1 MLPIVW
7 GGTQAGNQGKKHKP
21 LPFFCR
27 ANSLAGA
34 VLCAVLLLCAASA
47 PASAQE
53 LPDVYPGAIPRTPQ
67 PLKLGPVPDIPPVRG
82 QDRTPRV
89 LKGCVRSELPAG
101 VAGVDPRATEPLSP
115 NPLRGL
121 RWYVDP
127 VEPAYRSYRTFVR
140 KHRGHAASLMW
151 RIAREPRFRWFGR
164 WNRPVRRRVR
174 NYLRCAA
181 AVQPGAVPLMVV
193 MRHQGKGCGG
203 GYTGGG
209 PAEDR
214 RTRAWY
220 RNFARGVGGARVI
233 IGFEPDSLGTV
244 DCLAG
249 SRRYDRLKL
258 LRYGVSVLSRLP
270 RATIYLEAGASDWEP
285 ARRTAEQLRFIG
297 ISKVRG
303 FMLNATHH
311 DWTLNNIR
319 HGLDISRRVG
329 GKHFIVNTS
338 FNGRGPIHI
347 RGRRTRNVW
356 CNPPNR
362 GLGIA
367 PTTSTAHPLVD
378 AYMWINRPGYSA
390 GACNGGPLPV
400 GSWWPERALMYAR
413 WQTNWLSPPR
423 GTANGFRR

>member
-1 MLPIVW
+1 ML
-7 GGTQAGNQGKKHKP
+7 
-21 LPFFCR
+21 LDCR
-27 ANSLAGA
+27 ANSPLLAG
-34 VLCAVLLLCAASA
+34 VLVCVVLSILSAGA

-53 LPDVYPGAIPRTPQ
+53 LPDVYPGAVPRVPAL
-67 PLKLGPVPDIPPVRG
+67 PRVGPVPDLRAVRG
-82 QDRTPRV
+82 QDRTPRRA
-89 LKGCVRSELPAG
+89 KGCARSQPPLGAP
-101 VAGVDPRATEPLSP
+101 GVDPRAVDPAAP
-115 NPLRGL
+115 NPLRGM

-127 VEPAYRSYRTFVR
+127 LEPAYRSYGWLRAHGQR
-140 KHRGHAASLMW
+140 HRAALMW
-151 RIAREPRFRWFGR
+151 RVAREPRFRWFGR
-164 WNRPVRRRVR
+164 WDHPVGRRVR

-220 RNFARGVGGARVI
+220 RAFARAVGGARVI

-244 DCLAG
+244 DCLAR
-249 SRRYDRLKL
+249 SRRDDRLRL
-258 LRYGVSVLSRLP
+258 LRYGIDVFSRLP

-285 ARRTAEQLRFIG
+285 ARRTAKQLRHIG
-297 ISKVRG
+297 ISEVRG
-303 FMLNATHH
+303 FMLNVTHH
-311 DWTLNNIR
+311 DWTRANIR
-319 HGLDISRRVG
+319 HGVAISRRVG

-347 RGRRTRNVW
+347 GGRRTRNVW

-367 PTTSTAHPLVD
+367 PTTVTGHPLVD
-378 AYMWINRPGYSA
+378 AYMWVNRPGYSA

-400 GSWWPERALMYAR
+400 GAWWPERALMYAR
-413 WQTNWLSPPR
+413 FRTEWLSPPQ
-423 GTANGFRR
+423 GTRNGFFRRR

>member
-1 MLPIVW
+1 
-7 GGTQAGNQGKKHKP
+7 
-21 LPFFCR
+21 
-27 ANSLAGA
+27 LAGA
-34 VLCAVLLLCAASA
+34 LVCALLLLCAAGA
-47 PASAQE
+47 RASAQE
-53 LPDVYPGAIPRTPQ
+53 LPDVYPGAVPRLPQ
-67 PLKLGPVPDIPPVRG
+67 PPSVGPVPDIRPARG
-82 QDRTPRV
+82 QDPTPRSAN
-89 LKGCVRSELPAG
+89 GCVRSELPQG
-101 VAGVDPRATEPLSP
+101 VPGVDARGVDPAAP

-127 VEPAYRSYRTFVR
+127 VEPAYRSYRSFFAQGR
-140 KHRGHAASLMW
+140 RHRAALMW
-151 RIAREPRFRWFGR
+151 QLAREPRFRWFGR
-164 WNRPVRRRVR
+164 WDHRVRRRVR

-220 RNFARGVGGARVI
+220 RAFARAVGGARVV

-244 DCLAG
+244 DCLAP
-249 SRRYDRLKL
+249 SRRDDRLKL
-258 LRYGVSVLSRLP
+258 LRYGVNVLSRLP
-270 RATIYLEAGASDWEP
+270 GATIYLEAGASDWEP
-285 ARRTAEQLRFIG
+285 ARRTAKQLRLIG
-297 ISKVRG
+297 IRKVRG

-311 DWTLNNIR
+311 DWTRSNIL
-319 HGLDISRRVG
+319 HGLAIARRVG

-347 RGRRTRNVW
+347 RAGRTRNVW

-367 PTTSTAHPLVD
+367 PTTSTGLSLVD
-378 AYMWINRPGYSA
+378 AYMWVNRPGYSA
-390 GACNGGPLPV
+390 GACNGGPTPV

-413 WQTNWLSPPR
+413 FRTSWLSPPR
-423 GTANGFRR
+423 GTKNGFFQRR

>member
-1 MLPIVW
+1 VL
-7 GGTQAGNQGKKHKP
+7 
-21 LPFFCR
+21 LDCR
-27 ANSLAGA
+27 PNSSFLAG
-34 VLCAVLLLCAASA
+34 VLVCAVVSILSAGA

-53 LPDVYPGAIPRTPQ
+53 LPDIYPGAVPPLPLPPR
-67 PLKLGPVPDIPPVRG
+67 LGPVADIQPVRG
-82 QDRTPRV
+82 QDPTPRRA
-89 LKGCVRSELPAG
+89 KGCVRSGLPQGLSG
-101 VAGVDPRATEPLSP
+101 VDARGVDPAAP

-127 VEPAYRSYRTFVR
+127 LEPAYRSYRSFMA
-140 KHRGHAASLMW
+140 RGQPETAALMW
-151 RIAREPRFRWFGR
+151 RVAREPRFRWFGR
-164 WNRPVRRRVR
+164 WDRPVRRRVR

-181 AVQPGAVPLMVV
+181 AVQPGAIPLMVV

-203 GYTGGG
+203 GYDGGG

-220 RNFARGVGGARVI
+220 RAFARAIGGARVI

-244 DCLAG
+244 DCLAP
-249 SRRYDRLKL
+249 SRRDDRLKL
-258 LRYGVSVLSRLP
+258 LRYGVDVLSRLP
-270 RATIYLEAGASDWEP
+270 GATIYLEAGASDWEP
-285 ARRTAEQLRFIG
+285 ARRTAKQLRFIG
-297 ISKVRG
+297 IRKVRG

-311 DWTLNNIR
+311 AWTRRNIL
-319 HGLDISRRVG
+319 HGLAISRRVG

-362 GLGIA
+362 GLGIP

-378 AYMWINRPGYSA
+378 AYMWVNRPGYSA
-390 GACNGGPLPV
+390 GACNGGPMPV
-400 GSWWPERALMYAR
+400 GCWWPERALMYAR
-413 WQTNWLSPPR
+413 FATHWLSPPR
-423 GTANGFRR
+423 GTRNGFFRGR